1 MIRLSAFLLAAA
13 LLALPALT
21 VHAASACHAQSGA
34 TAVPLV
40 ELYTSEGCD
49 SCPPAERWLA
59 SAFRAPK
66 GASPPGIA
74 LEFHVD
80 YWDRLGWVDRFATHR
95 YTERQYAAMRANDAS
110 FVFTPQVLLQGRDFP
125 AWQHAD
131 AAALITA
138 VAQRPARARVTLDA
152 DIAGSWVSVGV
163 SAQVD
168 DPSQRVGAELFVA
181 YVDSGLA
188 SSIGAGENRGLRM
201 IHDHVVRMFK
211 RIGAT
216 DAGAVTHTSLAL
228 RTPVEAGSAPT
239 VVAFVQ
245 RASDGEVLQALALPL
260 SACAPPVSARL
271 GAAPRPGSAPPS
283 W

>member
-1 MIRLSAFLLAAA
+1 MIRLTAFLLAT
-13 LLALPALT
+13 ALPPLA
-21 VHAASACHAQSGA
+21 VHAAPACHAQSGA

-59 SAFRAPK
+59 SVLPTAS
-66 GASPPGIA
+66 GTSPPGIA

-138 VAQRPARARVTLDA
+138 AAQRPARARVTLDA
-152 DIAGSWVSVGV
+152 DVAETRVSVGV

-168 DPSQRVGAELFVA
+168 DPSLRHGAELFVA
-181 YVDSGLA
+181 YADSGLA
-188 SSIGAGENRGLRM
+188 SNIGAGENHGLRM
-201 IHDHVVRMFK
+201 IHDHVVRK
-211 RIGAT
+211 LERVGAI
-216 DAGAVTHTSLAL
+216 DAGGVAHASLAM
-228 RTPVEAGSAPT
+228 RTPAEAGTAPS

-245 RASDGEVLQALALPL
+245 RASDGEVLQALSLPL
-260 SACAPPVSARL
+260 SACAPPVSARP
-271 GAAPRPGSAPPS
+271 GATPRPGNAPPS
-283 W
+283 P

>member
-1 MIRLSAFLLAAA
+1 MIRLSAILLTA
-13 LLALPALT
+13 ALPALT
-21 VHAASACHAQSGA
+21 VHAAPACHAQSGA
-34 TAVPLV
+34 TTVPLV

-59 SAFRAPK
+59 AILPSAR
-66 GASPPGIA
+66 GASLPGIA

-80 YWDRLGWVDRFATHR
+80 YWDRLGWVDRFAAHR
-95 YTERQYAAMRANDAS
+95 YTERQYAAMRANGAA

-138 VAQRPARARVTLDA
+138 SAQRPARARVTLDV
-152 DIAGSWVSVGV
+152 DVAGTQVSVGV

-181 YVDSGLA
+181 YADSGLA
-188 SSIGAGENRGLRM
+188 SSIGGGENRGLRM
-201 IHDHVVRMFK
+201 IHDHVVRTLE
-211 RIGAT
+211 RTGAI
-216 DAGAVTHTSLAL
+216 DSGGVAHANLAL
-228 RTPVEAGSAPT
+228 RTPAEAGTAPS

-245 RASDGEVLQALALPL
+245 RASDGEVLQALSVPL
-260 SACAPPVSARL
+260 STCALRVSARP
-271 GAAPRPGSAPPS
+271 GATPRPGSAPPS
-283 W
+283 S